1 MNIRLD
7 VFVHFADFPDLKL
20 ILQRITTMASQ
31 LDALT
36 AAVAR
41 NTDVTESA
49 ITLLN
54 GLKQKLDE
62 LIASGSD
69 PAALQALADT
79 LGAET
84 QKLAD
89 AVTTNT
95 TAA

>member
-1 MNIRLD
+1 MNLRLD
-7 VFVHFADFPDLKL
+7 VYVHFPDFADLK
-20 ILQRITTMASQ
+20 IIVQRITQMASQ

-62 LIASGSD
+62 LIAAGSD
-69 PAALQALADT
+69 PAALQALADS

-89 AVTTNT
+89 AVTVNT
-95 TAA
+95 PAA